1 MIVPTSGEGKP
12 HIAVEIAPDSVERD
26 GYLASLQLAQLKIGE
41 AIRNPIE
48 NIENC

>member
-1 MIVPTSGEGKP
+1 MIVPTSGEGKL
-12 HIAVEIAPDSVERD
+12 HIADEIAPESVERG

-41 AIRNPIE
+41 AICNPIE